1 MKLSAVL
8 PRPRDEYYI
17 IGALLLIVI
26 FFGAISR
33 TFISSA
39 TLFTMLDQLPPL
51 LLVTAGMTLVM
62 MLGDID
68 LSVGSLSALSGSII
82 GVSMVKLD
90 LPIPVAIALGVG
102 AVGLV
107 GLLSG
112 WLRSYMGLP
121 SFIVTLGVLEA
132 ARGGAFLVSGM
143 QTVYIGPGIQAL
155 ALPIRGFGV
164 SPALLIGLVAIVFAQ
179 FVLTRSVIGRCIV
192 AVGANEAAARISG
205 INTRPYRL
213 WVLAASGLLAGVA
226 GLFNTSYLAS
236 ADPNAGVG
244 LELSAIAAASIGGT
258 SLSGGRGS
266 ILGAFIGVLIIAV
279 LQSGLAQIGASEPVK
294 RLFTGAVI
302 VLAVVFD
309 RWRVA
314 GR

>member
-1 MKLSAVL
+1 MKLSTVL

-90 LPIPVAIALGVG
+90 LPIPVAIALGVW

-244 LELSAIAAASIGGT
+244 VELSAIAAASIGGT

>member
-1 MKLSAVL
+1 MKLGAVL
-8 PRPRDEYYI
+8 PRMRDEYYI
-17 IGALLLIVI
+17 IAALFIIVV

-82 GVSMVKLD
+82 GVSMVKLG

-132 ARGGAFLVSGM
+132 ARGGAFLVSNM

-164 SPALLIGLVAIVFAQ
+164 SPALVIGLITIVVAQ
-179 FVLTRSVIGRCIV
+179 FVLTRSVVGRCIV
-192 AVGANEAAARISG
+192 AVGANETAARISG
-205 INTRPYRL
+205 ISTRPYRL
-213 WVLAASGLLAGVA
+213 WVLAVSALLAGVA

-244 LELSAIAAASIGGT
+244 LELSAIAAAAIGGT

-314 GR
+314 AR